1 VIGERRWLH
10 LAGSS
15 GTPTA
20 TPGPFGIPYFRRF
33 GSLAGEPKGRGAAW
47 TEERGTSDEGRKR
60 REGGPEASG
69 KIEHPQLLVEHHP
82 AGYRWLR
89 LARPERRNAL
99 DPRFLTAI
107 RDTLAAEPGTLAVL
121 GSADPRVF
129 CAGADLTISDAE
141 RAVVSDLIYET
152 CETIVTRPGPVIAVI
167 TGAAVG
173 GGAQL
178 AAASDI
184 RIAGPGARLRWIGP
198 PGLDLAVGA
207 WLLPDLVGRGAALDI
222 TLSGRWVE
230 AAEALALGLVN
241 LVADDPEVVAGQIAA
256 DLAARG
262 AGAGVKAVMA
272 AGGLLD
278 RLRAEREVNRAA
290 WARVNSVGPRL
301 RGLEP
306 GRLAAAP
313 AGRGRRRVVRGG
325 TGRRCDPG
333 PGRRVGGR
341 RAGPGRGHGG
351 RRARDARRTGRRG
364 VPGRGL
370 AGPAGA
376 AR

>member
-1 VIGERRWLH
+1 MSH
-10 LAGSS
+10 A
-15 GTPTA
+15 
-20 TPGPFGIPYFRRF
+20 
-33 GSLAGEPKGRGAAW
+33 
-47 TEERGTSDEGRKR
+47 
-60 REGGPEASG
+60 
-69 KIEHPQLLVEHHP
+69 HLLVEDHP

-99 DPRFLTAI
+99 DPGLLVAV
-107 RDTLAAEPGTLAVL
+107 RDALAAEPGTPAVL
-121 GSADPRVF
+121 GSADPQVF

-141 RAVVSDLIYET
+141 RAVVSDLVYDC
-152 CETIVTRPGPVIAVI
+152 CETMVTRPGPVIAVI

-207 WLLPDLVGRGAALDI
+207 WLLPDLTGRGPALDLVL
-222 TLSGRWVE
+222 TGRWVE
-230 AAEALALGLVN
+230 ATEALALGLVN
-241 LVADDPEVVAGQIAA
+241 RVTDDPERAADQLAA

-262 AGAGVKAVMA
+262 SGAGVKAVMA

-290 WARVNSVGPRL
+290 WAQVNSVGQRL
-301 RGLEP
+301 PGLEP
-306 GRLAAAP
+306 GRLARTP
-313 AGRGRRRVVRGG
+313 ARSGRRGVVRGG
-325 TGRRCDPG
+325 TERRYDPG
-333 PGRRVGGR
+333 AGRRVGGR
-341 RAGPGRGHGG
+341 RAGPGRGHRG
-351 RRARDARRTGRRG
+351 READDPRGTGRRS

-370 AGPAGA
+370 AGAAGTP
-376 AR
+376 R